1 MAHCRLL
8 SSRENHCAMHISPA
22 SGQAEQTSFF
32 RHLFSDRRIAAMLVL
47 GFSSGIPYLLVY
59 ATQSAWLS
67 EAKVPIETIGLLSE
81 LTLAYKF
88 KWVWAPFL
96 DEYDAPI
103 FSKWLGRRRGWIV
116 LSQIAVMAALCGVA
130 FGDPANW
137 LWWTIG
143 FSVAL
148 GVAGA
153 TQDITIDGWRIT
165 ATGREL
171 QPLMSSTHEMGYR
184 VGVLAAGAGALYL
197 ADAYGWKV
205 SYMCMAGLMTI
216 GMVAAF
222 LAPEPPSDLKPHR
235 EKPGF
240 VYTITAPIK
249 ELWTRL
255 GSMAIPILL
264 MIAGF
269 RMPGYV
275 AHAMAIPLFK
285 HLEYT
290 DSEIATVTKIFGF
303 GIAIAGTFFSAF
315 LVRKLGMMSSLLI
328 GTVFGSA
335 SHLSLAWL
343 AANGHTNFWAFA
355 LAVGVDGF
363 AASFATV
370 VLITYMSSLASTELA
385 ASQYALMTSICALP
399 GSILAGASGFIIKQT
414 GFTWFFVWT
423 SLIGLPVAALAWWV
437 WRKQE
442 RLHLH
447 LEAEDRDGDGI
458 PDSQQRPAGH

>member
-1 MAHCRLL
+1 
-8 SSRENHCAMHISPA
+8 MHISPQT
-22 SGQAEQTSFF
+22 GQPEPTSFF
-32 RHLFSDRRIAAMLVL
+32 KHLTSDRRIAMMLVL

-67 EAKVPIETIGLLSE
+67 EAKVPIKTIGLLSE

-96 DEYDAPI
+96 EEYDAPI

-116 LSQIAVMAALCGVA
+116 LSQIAVMIALCGVA

-143 FSVAL
+143 FSFAL

-184 VGVLAAGAGALYL
+184 VGVLAAGAGALYI
-197 ADAYGWKV
+197 ADAWGWKA
-205 SYMCMAGLMTI
+205 SYLCMAALMSI

-222 LAPEPPSDLKPHR
+222 LAPEPASDLKPHR

-240 VYTITAPIK
+240 LFTITAPIK

-255 GSMAIPILL
+255 GAMAIPIFL

-285 HLEYT
+285 HLEYS

-303 GIAIAGTFFSAF
+303 GIALAGTFLSAF
-315 LVRKLGMMSSLLI
+315 LVRKLGMMTSLLI

-343 AANGHTNFWAFA
+343 AANGHANFWIFAFA
-355 LAVGVDGF
+355 VGIDGF

-399 GSILAGASGFIIKQT
+399 GSILAGFSGYIIKST
-414 GFTWFFVWT
+414 GFTWFFIWT
-423 SLIGLPVAALAWWV
+423 SLIGIPVALLAAWV
-437 WRKQE
+437 WKKQQSM
-442 RLHLH
+442 HLY
-447 LEAEDRDGDGI
+447 AEDRDGDGI
-458 PDSQQRPAGH
+458 PDPPPGALGH

>member
-1 MAHCRLL
+1 
-8 SSRENHCAMHISPA
+8 MHISA
-22 SGQAEQTSFF
+22 ATGQTEQTSFF
-32 RHLFSDRRIAAMLVL
+32 KHLFSDRRVAMMLVL

-67 EAKVPIETIGLLSE
+67 DAKVPIETIGLLSE

-88 KWVWAPFL
+88 KWVWAPFM
-96 DEYDAPI
+96 DEYDPPLLSRW
-103 FSKWLGRRRGWIV
+103 FGRRRGWIV
-116 LSQIAVMAALCGVA
+116 LSQIAVVIALAGVA

-143 FSVAL
+143 FSLAL

-184 VGVLAAGAGALYL
+184 VGVLAAGAGALYI
-197 ADAYGWKV
+197 ADAWGWKV
-205 SYMCMAGLMTI
+205 SYLCMAALMSI

-222 LAPEPPSDLKPHR
+222 LAPDPPSDLKPHR
-235 EKPGF
+235 ARPGF
-240 VYTITAPIK
+240 VYTVTAPIK

-264 MIAGF
+264 LIAGF

-285 HLEYT
+285 HLQYT

-315 LVRKLGMMSSLLI
+315 LVRRLGMMTSLLI

-343 AANGHTNFWAFA
+343 AANGHANFWIFAFA
-355 LAVGVDGF
+355 VGIDGF

-399 GSILAGASGFIIKQT
+399 GSILAGASGFIIRQT

-423 SLIGLPVAALAWWV
+423 SLIGIPVAILAWWV
-437 WRKQE
+437 WRRQE
-442 RLHLH
+442 KLHLH
-447 LEAEDRDGDGI
+447 IEAEDRDGDGI
-458 PDSQQRPAGH
+458 PDSRQRPAAH